1 MPIATTE
8 NGTADLAKAGE
19 FLQLLRDGRPRTRA
33 ELAQATGMARSTVA
47 SRVETLLQLG
57 YVSPVGDS
65 TSTGGRPP
73 SLFALNPN
81 ARVVV
86 GADLGATHARAVL
99 ANLAGEVKAEFWEM
113 LPIAAGPEVVVGW
126 LATTVGRLL
135 EEAGCTA
142 SDLAAIGVGLPGP
155 VEFQTGRPVSPPI
168 MPGWD
173 GYDLPARLHQNFDVP
188 VLVDNDVNI
197 MALGEHKA
205 NLPNDQDIL
214 FVKVATGIG
223 AGLVAHGQ
231 LMRGAQGTAGDLG
244 HVRVPGG
251 PDTLCTCGNVG
262 CLEAIASGPAI
273 AKKLKLEA
281 EPGQNIPS
289 LVAQRVRDGD
299 SEAIAAVRQA
309 GRDLGSVLATCV
321 SMLNP
326 SVIVVGGSLAQVGE
340 HLLAGIREVVY
351 QRSLPLATKHLRI
364 IASTAGS
371 HAGAL
376 GAVALATEFAL
387 SPRAIECQT
396 SNY

>member
-1 MPIATTE
+1 MPIDTAE

-33 ELAQATGMARSTVA
+33 ELAQVTGMARSTVA
-47 SRVETLLQLG
+47 SRVDTLLQLG
-57 YVSPVGDS
+57 YVAPVGDS

-73 SLFALNPN
+73 SLFALNPD
-81 ARVVV
+81 ARVVI
-86 GADLGATHARAVL
+86 GADLGASHARAVL

-113 LPIAAGPEVVVGW
+113 LPISNGPEAVVGW
-126 LATTVGRLL
+126 LAQTIGRLL
-135 EEAGCTA
+135 AEAGRTTNE
-142 SDLAAIGVGLPGP
+142 LAAIGVGLPGP

-173 GYDLPARLHQNFDVP
+173 GYDLPARLHQDYDVP

-205 NLPNDQDIL
+205 NLPTDQDIL

-223 AGLVAHGQ
+223 AGIIAGGNLE
-231 LMRGAQGTAGDLG
+231 RGAQGTAGDLG

-251 PDTLCTCGNVG
+251 PETLCTCGNVG
-262 CLEAIASGPAI
+262 CLEAVASGPAI
-273 AKKLKLEA
+273 ALKLGLSPK
-281 EPGQNIPS
+281 PGQNIPS
-289 LVAQRVRDGD
+289 LVAQQVRDGD
-299 SEAIAAVRQA
+299 AAAIAAVRQA

-321 SMLNP
+321 SLLNP

-364 IASTAGS
+364 IASSAGS
-371 HAGAL
+371 HAGVL

-387 SPRAIECQT
+387 SPKAVEG
-396 SNY
+396 SKPD

>member
-1 MPIATTE
+1 MAIETTE

-19 FLQLLRDGRPRTRA
+19 FLQLLRDGQARTRA
-33 ELAQATGMARSTVA
+33 EMAQLTGMARSTIA
-47 SRVETLLQLG
+47 SRVDTLLQLG

-81 ARVVV
+81 ARVVI

-99 ANLAGEVKAEFWEM
+99 ANLAGEMKAEFWEA
-113 LPIAAGPEVVVGW
+113 LPIADGPEAVVGW
-126 LATTVGRLL
+126 LAQTIGRLL
-135 EEAGCTA
+135 DEAGRTA

-173 GYDLPARLHQNFDVP
+173 DYDLPARLHRDYNVP

-205 NLPNDQDIL
+205 NLPDDQDIL

-262 CLEAIASGPAI
+262 CLEAVASGPAI
-273 AKKLKLEA
+273 ARKLRLEA
-281 EPGQNIPS
+281 ETGQNIPS

-299 SEAIAAVRQA
+299 PEAIAAVRQA

-321 SMLNP
+321 SLLNP

-371 HAGAL
+371 HAGTL

-387 SPRAIECQT
+387 SPRAVEASCT
-396 SNY
+396 

>member
-1 MPIATTE
+1 MAIETAE

-33 ELAQATGMARSTVA
+33 ELAQLTGMARSTVG
-47 SRVETLLQLG
+47 SRVDTLLQLG

-81 ARVVV
+81 ARVVI

-99 ANLAGEVKAEFWEM
+99 ANLAGEVKAEFWEP
-113 LPIAAGPEVVVGW
+113 LPIADGPEKVVGW
-126 LATTVGRLL
+126 LAQTIGRLL

-173 GYDLPARLHQNFDVP
+173 GYDLPARLHQDYDVP

-205 NLPNDQDIL
+205 NLPDDEDIL

-251 PDTLCTCGNVG
+251 PDTLCTCGNLG
-262 CLEAIASGPAI
+262 CLEAVASGPAI
-273 AKKLKLEA
+273 AKKLGITA
-281 EPGQNIPS
+281 EPGHNVPS
-289 LVAQRVRDGD
+289 MVAQRVRDGD
-299 SEAIAAVRQA
+299 AEAIAAVRQA

-321 SMLNP
+321 SLLNP

-371 HAGAL
+371 HAGVL

-387 SPRAIECQT
+387 STGAVERAG
-396 SNY
+396 

>member
-1 MPIATTE
+1 MPIDTAE

-33 ELAQATGMARSTVA
+33 ELAQVTGMARSTVA
-47 SRVETLLQLG
+47 SRVDTLLQLG
-57 YVSPVGDS
+57 YVAPVGDS

-73 SLFALNPN
+73 SLFALNPD
-81 ARVVV
+81 ARVVI
-86 GADLGATHARAVL
+86 GADLGASHARAVL

-113 LPIAAGPEVVVGW
+113 LPIADGPEAVVGW
-126 LATTVGRLL
+126 LAQTIGRLL
-135 EEAGCTA
+135 SEAGCTTNE
-142 SDLAAIGVGLPGP
+142 LAAIGVGLPGP

-173 GYDLPARLHQNFDVP
+173 GYDLPARLHQDYDVP

-205 NLPNDQDIL
+205 NLPTDQDIL

-223 AGLVAHGQ
+223 AGIIAGGNLE
-231 LMRGAQGTAGDLG
+231 RGAQGTAGDLG

-251 PDTLCTCGNVG
+251 PETLCTCGNVG
-262 CLEAIASGPAI
+262 CLEAVASGPAI
-273 AKKLKLEA
+273 ALKLGLTG

-289 LVAQRVRDGD
+289 LVAQQVRDGD
-299 SEAIAAVRQA
+299 AAAIAAVRQA

-321 SMLNP
+321 SLLNP

-364 IASTAGS
+364 IASSSGS
-371 HAGAL
+371 HAGVL

-387 SPRAIECQT
+387 SPKAIET
-396 SNY
+396 ATI

>member
-1 MPIATTE
+1 MAIETAE

-47 SRVETLLQLG
+47 SRVDTLLQLG

-81 ARVVV
+81 ARVVI

-99 ANLAGEVKAEFWEM
+99 ANLAGEVKAEFWEP
-113 LPIAAGPEVVVGW
+113 LPIADGPEKVVGW
-126 LATTVGRLL
+126 LAQTIGRLL

-173 GYDLPARLHQNFDVP
+173 GYDLPARLHQDFDVP

-205 NLPNDQDIL
+205 NLPDDQDIL

-251 PDTLCTCGNVG
+251 PDTLCTCGNMG
-262 CLEAIASGPAI
+262 CLEAVASGPAI
-273 AKKLKLEA
+273 AKKLGLEV
-281 EPGQNIPS
+281 PTGQNIPS
-289 LVAQRVRDGD
+289 LVAQRVRNGD
-299 SEAIAAVRQA
+299 PEAIAAVRQA

-321 SMLNP
+321 SLLNP

-371 HAGAL
+371 QAGVL
-376 GAVALATEFAL
+376 GAVALAIEFSL
-387 SPRAIECQT
+387 SSHAVGGKPV
-396 SNY
+396 

>member
-1 MPIATTE
+1 MAIETAE

-33 ELAQATGMARSTVA
+33 ELAQVTGMARSTVA
-47 SRVETLLQLG
+47 SRVDTLLQLG

-73 SLFALNPN
+73 SLFALNPD
-81 ARVVV
+81 ARVVI

-99 ANLAGEVKAEFWEM
+99 ANLAGEVKAEFWEH
-113 LPIAAGPEVVVGW
+113 LPIADGPEKVVGW
-126 LATTVGRLL
+126 LAQTIGRLL

-173 GYDLPARLHQNFDVP
+173 GYDLPARLHQNYDVP

-205 NLPNDQDIL
+205 NLPDDQDIL

-251 PDTLCTCGNVG
+251 PDTVCTCGNVG
-262 CLEAIASGPAI
+262 CLEAVASGPAI
-273 AKKLKLEA
+273 ARKLGLEA

-299 SEAIAAVRQA
+299 ADAIAAVRQA
-309 GRDLGSVLATCV
+309 GRDLGGVLATCV
-321 SMLNP
+321 SLLNP

-371 HAGAL
+371 QAGVL

-387 SPRAIECQT
+387 SPNAVERA
-396 SNY
+396 S

>member
-47 SRVETLLQLG
+47 SRVDTLLQLG

-155 VEFQTGRPVSPPI
+155 VEFQTGRPVMPPI

-173 GYDLPARLHQNFDVP
+173 GYDLPARLHQDYEVP

-205 NLPNDQDIL
+205 NLPTDDDIL

-223 AGLVAHGQ
+223 AGIIAGGHLE
-231 LMRGAQGTAGDLG
+231 RGAQGTAGDLG

-251 PDTLCTCGNVG
+251 PDTICTCGNVG
-262 CLEAIASGPAI
+262 CLEAVASGPAI
-273 AKKLKLEA
+273 AKALGLKAEA
-281 EPGQNIPS
+281 GQNVPS

-299 SEAIAAVRQA
+299 AEAIAAVRQA

-321 SMLNP
+321 SLLNP

-364 IASTAGS
+364 IASSAGT
-371 HAGAL
+371 HAGVL
-376 GAVALATEFAL
+376 GAVALATEFSL
-387 SPRAIECQT
+387 SPAAIEAAST
-396 SNY
+396 

>member
-1 MPIATTE
+1 MAIETAE

-33 ELAQATGMARSTVA
+33 ELAQLTGMARSTVA
-47 SRVETLLQLG
+47 SRVDTLLQLG

-73 SLFALNPN
+73 SLFAMNPN
-81 ARVVV
+81 ARVVI

-99 ANLAGEVKAEFWEM
+99 ANLSGEVKAEYWEA
-113 LPIAAGPEVVVGW
+113 LPIADGPEKVIGW
-126 LATTVGRLL
+126 LSKTIGKLL
-135 EEAGCTA
+135 DEAGCEA
-142 SDLAAIGVGLPGP
+142 SCLAAIGVGLPGP

-173 GYDLPARLHQNFDVP
+173 GYDLPARLHADYDAP

-205 NLPNDQDIL
+205 NLPTDDDIL
-214 FVKVATGIG
+214 FIKVATGIG
-223 AGLVAHGQ
+223 AGIIAGGHLE
-231 LMRGAQGTAGDLG
+231 RGAQGTAGDLG

-262 CLEAIASGPAI
+262 CLEAVASGPAI
-273 AKKLKLEA
+273 AKKLGLA
-281 EPGQNIPS
+281 ADPGKSTAS
-289 LVAQRVRDGD
+289 LVAQKVRDGD
-299 SEAIAAVRQA
+299 VEAIAAVRQA

-321 SMLNP
+321 SLLNP

-364 IASTAGS
+364 IASTAES
-371 HAGAL
+371 HAGVL
-376 GAVALATEFAL
+376 GAVALATEFSL
-387 SPRAIECQT
+387 SPGAIEPA
-396 SNY
+396 SS